1 MGITTPEPIF
11 PNHNFANFTCGKQ
24 ALDDWLIKKALKN
37 QTDGGSRSFV
47 VMDSDLDQVV
57 GYYCISTGL
66 ISHELAPGN
75 VRRNMPDP
83 IPVILLGRLAVD
95 VGYVNQGIGRG
106 LMKDCY
112 KRAAS
117 VAEQV
122 GVRALLVH
130 ALDEE
135 SRQYYLHLGFT
146 ESTIQER
153 TLMLR
158 IKDIVSSLS

>member
-1 MGITTPEPIF
+1 MGITTPEPIS
-11 PNHNFANFTCGKQ
+11 PNHNFANFTCGKPV
-24 ALDDWLIKKALKN
+24 LDDWLIKKALKN
-37 QTDGGSRSFV
+37 QTDGSSRTFI

-57 GYYCISTGL
+57 GYYCLSTGSV
-66 ISHELAPGN
+66 SHELAPGN

-83 IPVILLGRLAVD
+83 IPIILLGRLAVHVD
-95 VGYVNQGIGRG
+95 YVNQGIGRG

-122 GVRALLVH
+122 GVRALIVH
-130 ALDEE
+130 ALDDE
-135 SRQYYLHLGFT
+135 SRHYYLNLGFT

-153 TLMLR
+153 TLMIR
-158 IKDIVSSLS
+158 MKDIVASLS

>member
-1 MGITTPEPIF
+1 MGITAPEPLSS
-11 PNHNFANFTCGKQ
+11 NHNFANFTCDKPV
-24 ALDDWLIKKALKN
+24 LDNWLKKKAFKN
-37 QTDGGSRSFV
+37 QTDGGSRTFAV
-47 VMDSDLDQVV
+47 TDTDTDQVV
-57 GYYCISTGL
+57 GYYCISTGSV
-66 ISHELAPGN
+66 SHELAPGN

-95 VGYVNQGIGRG
+95 NGYANLGIGRG

-112 KRAAS
+112 KRAAA

-122 GVRALLVH
+122 GVRALLAH

-146 ESTIQER
+146 ESPIQER

-158 IKDIVSSLS
+158 IKDIVSSLN

>member
-1 MGITTPEPIF
+1 MGITAPEPLSS
-11 PNHNFANFTCGKQ
+11 NHNFANFTCGKPV
-24 ALDDWLIKKALKN
+24 LDNWLKKKAFKN
-37 QTDGGSRSFV
+37 QTDGGSRTFAV
-47 VMDSDLDQVV
+47 TDTGIDQVV
-57 GYYCISTGL
+57 GYYCISTGSV
-66 ISHELAPGN
+66 SHELAPGN

-83 IPVILLGRLAVD
+83 IPVIILGRLAVD
-95 VGYVNQGIGRG
+95 VGYANQGIGRG

-122 GVRALLVH
+122 GVRALLIH

-158 IKDIVSSLS
+158 IKDIVSSLN